1 MYTRV
6 CRLQR
11 EQFKNALIFDLDN
24 TLFDR
29 DALAR
34 KALVDMGFKGDLL
47 EEMVTL
53 DQGGNSDRLALS
65 ARAIELLPGVWGGPE
80 DFWDAFRFRVSDTEY
95 DARLFGLL
103 ERLTKSFRLGVLTN
117 GGSENQRRKLQGL
130 GLEDLFDEI
139 VISQEVGISKPNPAI
154 FELIVER
161 LGTDFSSSVLFG
173 DSLENDCIP
182 ALELGMDVF
191 WVHNAVRDVAYRKEL
206 AANAVRNVS
215 CRNSASKLGELR
227 LIESLHDELERL
239 LR

>member
-11 EQFKNALIFDLDN
+11 EQFENALIFDLDN

-65 ARAIELLPGVWGGPE
+65 ARAIELLPGVWGGAE

-95 DARLFGLL
+95 DARLVGLL

-130 GLEDLFDEI
+130 GIEDFFDEV

-161 LGTDFSSSVLFG
+161 LGTVFSSSVLFG
-173 DSLENDCIP
+173 DSLGNDCIP
-182 ALELGMDVF
+182 ALELGMNVF
-191 WVHNAVRDVAYRKEL
+191 WVQNTVRDVAYRKEL

-215 CRNSASKLGELR
+215 CRITRSQLGELR

>member
-34 KALVDMGFKGDLL
+34 KALVDLGFEGVML
-47 EEMVTL
+47 EAMVEL

-65 ARAIELLPGVWGGPE
+65 ARAIELLPGVWERPD
-80 DFWDAFRFRVSDTEY
+80 DFWDAFRFRVSDTDY

-103 ERLTKSFRLGVLTN
+103 ERLKERFRLGVLTN
-117 GGSENQRRKLQGL
+117 GGSENQRRKLKGL
-130 GLEDLFDEI
+130 GVEDLFDEV

-161 LGTDFSSSVLFG
+161 LGTDFSSSVFFG

-191 WVHNAVRDVAYRKEL
+191 WVSNAVRDVAYRKEL
-206 AANAVRNVS
+206 AEVAVRDVAYRMELS
-215 CRNSASKLGELR
+215 TLGELR
-227 LIESLHDELERL
+227 LTESLHDELERL
-239 LR
+239 RS